1 MDQVLQY
8 HLEELD
14 IQVDQDLDENYLH
27 EPPPDTPLNYE
38 QVMNMYMRP
47 VYAEQKG
54 EMNRLQSIIQQKES
68 QVERI
73 EKKLKDPEDPLND
86 IA

>member
-1 MDQVLQY
+1 MLQY

-14 IQVDQDLDENYLH
+14 IQVDQDLNENYLQ

-73 EKKLKDPEDPLND
+73 EKKLKDPEDPMND